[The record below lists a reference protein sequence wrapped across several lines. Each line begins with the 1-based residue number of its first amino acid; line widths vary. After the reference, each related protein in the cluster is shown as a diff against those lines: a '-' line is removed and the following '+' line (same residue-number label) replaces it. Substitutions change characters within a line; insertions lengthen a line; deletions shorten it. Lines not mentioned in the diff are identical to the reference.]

1 MSFFELSAIYISF
14 LITVLV
20 IGFIKFDKKLKRK
33 VMLVLSTIYNTAI
46 GYIDTIFL
54 LVTYA
59 FLSNQPKGSSYEV
72 PESDASFNMIL
83 GIILLTLY
91 IFLLIPLNI
100 FMKKKSNTSMK
111 YYIIINGIATILGVI
126 IYWIFLDK
134 TKIIF

>member
-14 LITVLV
+14 LTVVLI
-20 IGFIKFDKKLKRK
+20 IGFIKFDKKIKK
-33 VMLVLSTIYNTAI
+33 KIMLVLSTIYNTAI

-72 PESDASFNMIL
+72 PESDAGFNMIL

-111 YYIIINGIATILGVI
+111 YYVIINVIATIGGVI

>member
-14 LITVLV
+14 LIVVLV
-20 IGFIKFDKKLKRK
+20 IGFIKFDKKIKK
-33 VMLVLSTIYNTAI
+33 KIMLVLSTIYNIAM
-46 GYIDTIFL
+46 GYVDTVFL

-72 PESDASFNMIL
+72 PESDASFNVIL

>member
-14 LITVLV
+14 LIVLLI
-20 IGFIKFDKKLKRK
+20 IGFIKFDKKLKKK
-33 VMLVLSTIYNTAI
+33 VMLVLSTIYNIAM

-72 PESDASFNMIL
+72 PESDAGFNMIL

-111 YYIIINGIATILGVI
+111 YYVIINGIATILGVI

>member
-14 LITVLV
+14 LIVVL
-20 IGFIKFDKKLKRK
+20 IMGFIKFDKKLKKK

-72 PESDASFNMIL
+72 PESDAGFNMIL

-111 YYIIINGIATILGVI
+111 YYVIINGIATILGVI

>member
-20 IGFIKFDKKLKRK
+20 IGFIKFDKKIKK
-33 VMLVLSTIYNTAI
+33 KIMLVLSTIYNIAM

-72 PESDASFNMIL
+72 PESDAGFNMIL

-111 YYIIINGIATILGVI
+111 YYVIINGIATILGVI

>member
-14 LITVLV
+14 LTVVLV
-20 IGFIKFDKKLKRK
+20 IGFIIFDKKIKK
-33 VMLVLSTIYNTAI
+33 KIMLVLSTIYNIAM
-46 GYIDTIFL
+46 GYVDTVFL

-72 PESDASFNMIL
+72 PESDAGFNMIL

-111 YYIIINGIATILGVI
+111 YYVIINGIATILGVI

>member
-14 LITVLV
+14 LIVVL
-20 IGFIKFDKKLKRK
+20 IMGFIKFDKKLKKK

-72 PESDASFNMIL
+72 PESDAGFNMIL

-111 YYIIINGIATILGVI
+111 YYVIINVIATIGGVI

>member
-20 IGFIKFDKKLKRK
+20 IGFIKFDKKLKKK
-33 VMLVLSTIYNTAI
+33 VMLVLSTIYNTAM

-72 PESDASFNMIL
+72 PESDAGFNMIL

>member
-20 IGFIKFDKKLKRK
+20 IGFIKFDKKLKKK
-33 VMLVLSTIYNTAI
+33 VMLVLSTIYNIAM

-72 PESDASFNMIL
+72 PESDAGFNMIL

>member
-20 IGFIKFDKKLKRK
+20 IGFIKFDKKIKK
-33 VMLVLSTIYNTAI
+33 KIMLVLSTIYNIAM
-46 GYIDTIFL
+46 GYVDTVFL

-72 PESDASFNMIL
+72 PESDAGFNMIL

-111 YYIIINGIATILGVI
+111 YYVIINGIATILGVI